1 MQFLRKENILELY
14 HRISH
19 ILYKNKVYSTGIM
32 LNMTHA
38 TEKSYGLSLYTRLA
52 IYEGVSAES
61 PLDETEISY
70 SRRNIKVKLV
80 LWKYFHG

>member
-1 MQFLRKENILELY
+1 
-14 HRISH
+14 
-19 ILYKNKVYSTGIM
+19 
-32 LNMTHA
+32 MTHA

-80 LWKYFHG
+80 LWKYFHGWLNEERRCNKKNEVD

>member
-1 MQFLRKENILELY
+1 
-14 HRISH
+14 
-19 ILYKNKVYSTGIM
+19 M